1 MKIDL
6 RAMNE
11 RVIAGFRA
19 RGGQADGPPMLLLT
33 TTGARSGQ
41 PHLTPLL
48 YLPDGER
55 QVVFAANG
63 GAPEHPDWYR
73 NLRTNPAV
81 TVETGGETFPARAT
95 EIIGEERD
103 RLFAAQAAMFGRLTE
118 HQAKTGRPFPVIALT
133 RA

>member
-11 RVIAGFRA
+11 RVIADFRA

-33 TTGARSGQ
+33 TTGARSGR

-48 YLPDGER
+48 FLPDAGR
-55 QVVFAANG
+55 QVVFAAAG

-73 NLRTNPAV
+73 NLIADPEV
-81 TVETGGETFPARAT
+81 TVETGGETFTARAAEVT
-95 EIIGEERD
+95 GEERD
-103 RLFAAQAAMFGRLTE
+103 RLFAAQAAVFDRLTE